1 MYEIDASVLEGWPDP
16 GLLEE
21 AAVPLLEQA
30 QGIVNVVQAA
40 ASEWSGLG
48 DAYRAPEAA
57 ELLAAFG
64 TPTRVSEGLRTGLAV
79 VYRALMGYA
88 DTVRELN
95 RRRGVLLEDITD
107 FRQRTQLHLGEAVA
121 FDALPDRQPLGGS
134 SGASVALELGELRRR
149 VSSLA
154 AEHERAEHDCARLIG
169 SVRPVHVPVPVY
181 YDGGMVTDP
190 AVERTRS
197 RLKDLETAEVTGAAG
212 ALEMLELWKTLT
224 PGQLLDYGM
233 AESDFLRSGF
243 SSPPLVGQ
251 VRDWWAGLSAEQQA
265 ALLVAAPGVI
275 GNLNGIPYR
284 ARAKANRVNLDSVFR
299 DPRTSETDKAAMQ
312 VIYDALEPRKG
323 NDEDPAAPRSMVSFT
338 PEENGKP
345 LVAVA
350 IGDLDTATNVTWNV
364 PGMRTT
370 VADGLESWT
379 KSAKDLYNGQF
390 VELRKYAEHNATIA
404 VVSWV
409 GYDSPEAPP
418 SGEVLSTEL
427 AKAGGARLAAA
438 LDGFTETRT
447 SEDDGGGPR
456 LNVVAHSYGT
466 TTASYA
472 LKALKHEVATVTFFG
487 SAGIEWREIGSAAD
501 LHVAKDPSGEP
512 EVYVTAAGDDRVAPL
527 GIVGSGL
534 RGREGRWSPSDEW
547 FGGKN
552 FSSEGGYDPE
562 TGKVYTRTTGHDAKG
577 WAAIGSGDTVFAA
590 TGGHGYLDPETE
602 SAHNI
607 ALTSTG
613 RGGLIKELIP
623 LRREEETG
631 YDGMNYPTGPLIER
645 DLTPEEL
652 LQERCK

>member
-1 MYEIDASVLEGWPDP
+1 MYGIDASVLEGWPDP

-30 QGIVNVVQAA
+30 QGIVNVMQAA

-64 TPTRVSEGLRTGLAV
+64 TPARVSEGLRAGLAV

-95 RRRGVLLEDITD
+95 RRRGVLLEDIAD
-107 FRQRTQLHLGEAVA
+107 FRRRTQLHLGEAVA
-121 FDALPDRQPLGGS
+121 FDALPERQSLGGS
-134 SGASVALELGELRRR
+134 SGASVALELGELRQR

-154 AEHERAEHDCARLIG
+154 AGHEQAEHDCARLIDG
-169 SVRPVHVPVPVY
+169 VRPVDGPVPVY
-181 YDGGMVTDP
+181 YDGGMVTDA

-197 RLKDLETAEVTGAAG
+197 RLKDLETAEVGDAAG
-212 ALEMLELWKTLT
+212 ALEMLELWRTLT

-243 SSPPLVGQ
+243 TSPPLVVQ

-275 GNLNGIPYR
+275 GNLNGVPYKAR
-284 ARAKANRVNLDSVFR
+284 ARANRVNLDSVFK
-299 DPRTSETDKAAMQ
+299 DPRTSETDKAALQ
-312 VIYDALEPRKG
+312 VIYDALEPADRRS
-323 NDEDPAAPRSMVSFT
+323 AAPERSIMSFT

-345 LVAVA
+345 FVAVA

-379 KSAKDLYNGQF
+379 KSAQDLYDGQVFADLINGD
-390 VELRKYAEHNATIA
+390 KGSNA

-409 GYDSPEAPP
+409 GYDSPDAPP
-418 SGEVLSTEL
+418 STEVLSTAL
-427 AKAGGARLAAA
+427 AQTGGAKLAVA
-438 LDGFTETRT
+438 LDGFTETRA
-447 SEDDGGGPR
+447 SESDGVTRPR
-456 LNVVAHSYGT
+456 LNVLAHSFGT

-472 LKALKHEVATVTFFG
+472 LKALKHEVATATFFG
-487 SAGIEWREIGSAAD
+487 SAGIAWREIGSAAD
-501 LHVAKDPSGEP
+501 LHVAKDATGEP

-562 TGKVYTRTTGHDAKG
+562 TGKVYKRTTGHDAKG
-577 WAAIGSGDTVFAA
+577 WAAEGSEDSVLAA

-602 SAHNI
+602 SARNI

-613 RGGLIKELIP
+613 RGELIKKLLPLQRKVMAVHGELVRI
-623 LRREEETG
+623 
-631 YDGMNYPTGPLIER
+631 GPLIED

-652 LQERCK
+652 EEVRNR